1 MAKKKTTKTP
11 PPPPQKHN
19 IEAEHSAMIALL
31 RVTQL
36 YFDAERAGE
45 PDHVLLFMRPA
56 LIATIRSVME
66 TVTGHAEPQPNEEN
80 V

>member
-1 MAKKKTTKTP
+1 
-11 PPPPQKHN
+11 
-19 IEAEHSAMIALL
+19 MIALL

-45 PDHVLLFMRPA
+45 PDHALLFMRSA